1 MGVSGYTDCY
11 NLPLFEL
18 GTGGED
24 SADNGVKEWL
34 DREMMRRENLVL
46 SNNVFLKSG
55 DDMIF
60 HSLGV

>member
-1 MGVSGYTDCY
+1 MGVSGYTEHY

-46 SNNVFLKSG
+46 SGDVFVKSG
-55 DDMIF
+55 SDMIY